1 MMLASCPVARP
12 VASSSLPRTTK
23 GYAAIRSTGAR
34 TALRY
39 PQCSFLSE
47 TFHPDA
53 AGPAPE
59 VTCPKNGAKQQRV
72 NQNDL
77 SSQWSLNLAR
87 IIPTVN
93 GRTEHQ
99 APGFQLVSIPP
110 SSELNHE
117 ACL

>member
-12 VASSSLPRTTK
+12 VASSSSPGTTK
-23 GYAAIRSTGAR
+23 GYIAICSTGAR

-39 PQCSFLSE
+39 PQRSFLSE
-47 TFHPDA
+47 TLHPDA
-53 AGPAPE
+53 AGPAPK

-77 SSQWSLNLAR
+77 SSRWSLTLTR

-99 APGFQLVSIPP
+99 APGFKLVSTRLP
-110 SSELNHE
+110 SGLNHE
-117 ACL
+117 AFL